1 MIYNKI
7 IDFMLYSKYFIYFN
21 IFFTVFLTNI
31 FYYKITN
38 NINKNLIF
46 ILYETI
52 NLNGCVLI
60 KFIQWLTANLDMLE
74 EKDMQHILKIFSNY
88 YENCSQHNLNY
99 TKKMFKNDF
108 GYDFDDIITLDE
120 HFDVKS
126 ASIAQVYKGKFK
138 VDNQHSLF
146 KKYNIN
152 WKNDNDNDND
162 IDIDIAI
169 KVSHPNLEKQMYYS
183 IKFLKFIIYLTENI
197 NFFKKYKTVFHFDKF
212 IENLM
217 QQKNMNNE
225 YNNIKYFYEY
235 YKDNEFIVIPRPL
248 LYSENFLFMTF
259 EDGERLE
266 SIDITHYEKQKFC
279 TLLNLFHKN
288 NAFIC
293 DYIHNDL
300 HEANWKVRKYKDFG
314 QIVIYDFG
322 YIIKN
327 NIKELSKKFIYYID
341 TNDFT
346 NIMICICENSIN
358 KDELDFDFLIKEY
371 NNNMDNLIP
380 FSDETLKKTYKFCYN
395 YNIKLNSILLEIFIL
410 NILLKKFF
418 KDYIFIHEE
427 TDMLY
432 NILLKQYNYYINVCE
447 KYNIFQ
453 NLIPIFKEYYLENY
467 IILNKHIYDDS
478 NLNNIINDLDE
489 EVISI

>member
-7 IDFMLYSKYFIYFN
+7 LDFLLYSKYFIYFN
-21 IFFTVFLTNI
+21 IFFTVFLSNI

-74 EKDMQHILKIFSNY
+74 EKEMQHILKIFSNY
-88 YENCSQHNLNY
+88 YENCSKHSLNY
-99 TKKMFKNDF
+99 TKKMFKLDF
-108 GYDFDDIITLDE
+108 GYDFDDIITLDQD
-120 HFDVKS
+120 FDVKS

-146 KKYNIN
+146 KKYNIH
-152 WKNDNDNDND
+152 WKNDNNN
-162 IDIDIAI
+162 IAI
-169 KVSHPNLEKQMYYS
+169 KVTHPNLEQQMYYS
-183 IKFLKFIIYLTENI
+183 IKFFKFIIYLTEN
-197 NFFKKYKTVFHFDKF
+197 FKLLKKYSTVFHFDKF
-212 IENLM
+212 FENLI

-235 YKDNEFIVIPRPL
+235 YKNNEYIVIPEPL

-266 SIDITHYEKQKFC
+266 SIDASHYEKQKFC
-279 TLLNLFHKN
+279 VLLNLFYKN
-288 NAFIC
+288 TTFLC

-300 HEANWKVRKYKDFG
+300 HEANWKVRKYKELG

-322 YIIKN
+322 YIIEN
-327 NIKELSKKFIYYID
+327 NIKELSKKFVYNID

-346 NIMICICENSIN
+346 NIMTCVCENSIN
-358 KDELDFDFLIKEY
+358 KEELDFDFLIKEY

-395 YNIKLNSILLEIFIL
+395 YNIKLNSIILEIFIV

-418 KDYIFIHEE
+418 KDYIFTHEE

-432 NILLKQYNYYINVCE
+432 NIILKQYNYYVNICE
-447 KYNIFQ
+447 KYNIFPD
-453 NLIPIFKEYYLENY
+453 LIPIMKEYYLENDE
-467 IILNKHIYDDS
+467 ILNKHVYDDY
-478 NLNNIINDLDE
+478 NLNNIINDLDK